1 MRDDLAERLV
11 IALERLLE
19 LIEKEAG
26 QRVWDDDEEAV
37 AEITRELDFWRN
49 DDTE

>member
-26 QRVWDDDEEAV
+26 QRVWDDDE
-37 AEITRELDFWRN
+37 RELDFWRN